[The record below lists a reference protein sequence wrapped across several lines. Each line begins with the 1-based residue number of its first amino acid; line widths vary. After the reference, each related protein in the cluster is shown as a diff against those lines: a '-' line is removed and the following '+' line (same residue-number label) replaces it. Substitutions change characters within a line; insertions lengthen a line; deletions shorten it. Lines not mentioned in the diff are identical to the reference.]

1 MNFVKFYLK
10 KSILV
15 AFKHWGSIM
24 SKYKSRKTFYSTSM
38 DSEKKSPIEKLT
50 HPLQSFISQE
60 KSGGIVLGI
69 SVILAMVLANSGVS
83 EYYFN
88 FFKHELGFLFDGKP
102 FLNYSIHHWI
112 NDGLMSVFFFVVG
125 LELKREIVG
134 GELSN
139 PRKAMLPIGAA
150 IGGMVVPAAIY
161 LLFNSSGEVHHGWG
175 IPMATDIAFALGV
188 LFLLGKKVPLSLKIF
203 LTALAIVDDLG
214 AVMVIAFFYT
224 SDISMMS
231 LAIGLSF
238 VLVMYAGNK
247 LGVRSILFYAIFG
260 ILGVWTAFL
269 LSGVHATIAAVLAA
283 FTIPADVKIKETMF
297 IAKIQHYLE
306 RFKAS
311 DPNDKI
317 PTVTNEQL
325 HILDE
330 IKTDTNKAIPPLQR
344 LEHAMHPLV
353 TFLIIPIF
361 ALANA
366 GISLDI
372 DVDEL
377 FSTNIAL
384 GVGLG
389 LLVGKVVGVVGF
401 TLLLI
406 KLKVAPF
413 PEGMNIKN
421 LFGLGL
427 LASIGFTMSL
437 FVTSLAFSHEEYM
450 VQAKVGIFAASI
462 IGGVLGFLLL
472 KNAFKDK

>member
-1 MNFVKFYLK
+1 
-10 KSILV
+10 
-15 AFKHWGSIM
+15 
-24 SKYKSRKTFYSTSM
+24 M

-69 SVILAMVLANSGVS
+69 SVILAMVLANSGLS
-83 EYYFN
+83 EHYFN
-88 FFKHELGFLFDGKP
+88 FFKHEIGFLFDDKP

-112 NDGLMSVFFFVVG
+112 NDGLMSIFFFVVG

-134 GELSN
+134 GELSS
-139 PRKAMLPIGAA
+139 PRKALLPIAAA
-150 IGGMVVPAAIY
+150 IGGMVVPASIY
-161 LLFNSSGEVHHGWG
+161 LLLNSSGEVHHGWG

-214 AVMVIAFFYT
+214 AVLVIAFFYT

-247 LGVRSILFYAIFG
+247 LGVRSILFYAILG

-283 FTIPADVKIKETMF
+283 FTIPADVKIKEN
-297 IAKIQHYLE
+297 KYIQQIQIYLA
-306 RFKAS
+306 RFKAA

-317 PTVTNEQL
+317 PTVTDEQL
-325 HILDE
+325 HILEDM
-330 IKTDTNKAIPPLQR
+330 KKDTNAAIPPLQR
-344 LEHAMHPLV
+344 LEHAMHPMV

-401 TLLLI
+401 TLLLV

-413 PEGMNIKN
+413 PEGMNVKN

-437 FVTSLAFSHEEYM
+437 FVTSLAFTHEEYM
-450 VQAKVGIFAASI
+450 VQAKVGIFVASI
-462 IGGVLGFLLL
+462 IGGVLGYMLL
-472 KNAFKDK
+472 KKTLK